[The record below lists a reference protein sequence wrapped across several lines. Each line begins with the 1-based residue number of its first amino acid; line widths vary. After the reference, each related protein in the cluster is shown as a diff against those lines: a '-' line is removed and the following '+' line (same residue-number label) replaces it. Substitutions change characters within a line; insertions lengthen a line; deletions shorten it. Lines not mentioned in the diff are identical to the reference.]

1 ALKRLAKAFYV
12 DEAKWLQ
19 VLDERAILYELRH
32 PFVVGQH
39 GSFQDAAHLYLV
51 LDFVAGA
58 RPAPDGI
65 ELRRGE
71 LFGYLKVVD
80 RVPEAAGRF
89 YAAQCVLLFA
99 YLHDRDVVYRD
110 LKPENLLLDDRG
122 YLKLIDFSFGKRVER
137 GSKTYTLCGTPERG
151 PPAPKRRFS
160 RARFCRRYLAP
171 EVLQSTGHGRG
182 VDWWTLGCLVY
193 EMLVGQPPFENANGD
208 ALALYTRILDDD
220 WAIPFPK
227 DVSRAAKSL
236 VRRLCEREITKRIG
250 CGRLGS
256 YSVKKHRFFW
266 ALSWRGLLDKLPAA
280 PYVPRLADADDL
292 SHFSGACKDP
302 PAAPGKAASWPE
314 DRFDAWG

>member
-1 ALKRLAKAFYV
+1 M
-12 DEAKWLQ
+12 
-19 VLDERAILYELRH
+19 
-32 PFVVGQH
+32 
-39 GSFQDAAHLYLV
+39 
-51 LDFVAGA
+51 
-58 RPAPDGI
+58 
-65 ELRRGE
+65 
-71 LFGYLKVVD
+71 D

-193 EMLVGQPPFENANGD
+193 EMLVGQPPFENANGLFSEPRGTRAVGTAFFAGD

-236 VRRLCEREITKRIG
+236 VRRLCEREITKRIGSFPTAPRVCSRRDAPLSPAG

>member
-1 ALKRLAKAFYV
+1 M
-12 DEAKWLQ
+12 
-19 VLDERAILYELRH
+19 
-32 PFVVGQH
+32 
-39 GSFQDAAHLYLV
+39 
-51 LDFVAGA
+51 
-58 RPAPDGI
+58 
-65 ELRRGE
+65 
-71 LFGYLKVVD
+71 D

-160 RARFCRRYLAP
+160 RETSAAGTSRPRSSSPRATAAA
-171 EVLQSTGHGRG
+171 STGGRWAASSTRCSSG
-182 VDWWTLGCLVY
+182 SRPSRTRTVLFRAARDARRRDGR
-193 EMLVGQPPFENANGD
+193 PAGD

-236 VRRLCEREITKRIG
+236 VRRLCEREITKRIGAFPTAPRVCSRRDAPRSPAG

>member
-1 ALKRLAKAFYV
+1 MPRPKLEDYAVGAVLGTGTFGTATGAKFALKRLAKAFYV
-12 DEAKWLQ
+12 EAKWLQ

-32 PFVVGQH
+32 P
-39 GSFQDAAHLYLV
+39 SRRA
-51 LDFVAGA
+51 
-58 RPAPDGI
+58 
-65 ELRRGE
+65 LRLPQGRGP
-71 LFGYLKVVD
+71 
-80 RVPEAAGRF
+80 RPEAAGRF

-122 YLKLIDFSFGKRVER
+122 YLKLIDFLRQ
-137 GSKTYTLCGTPERG
+137 
-151 PPAPKRRFS
+151 
-160 RARFCRRYLAP
+160 AR
-171 EVLQSTGHGRG
+171 
-182 VDWWTLGCLVY
+182 
-193 EMLVGQPPFENANGD
+193 D

-292 SHFSGACKDP
+292 SHLSGACKDP